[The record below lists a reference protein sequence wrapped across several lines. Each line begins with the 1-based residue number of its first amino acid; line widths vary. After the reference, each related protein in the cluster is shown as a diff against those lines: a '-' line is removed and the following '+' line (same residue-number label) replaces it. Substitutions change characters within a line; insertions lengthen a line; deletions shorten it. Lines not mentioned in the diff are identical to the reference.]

1 MVQNTLVNGFRSV
14 ILTILLVVM
23 AIQMVLPI
31 YSHHWFNASGWRT
44 YTVLEVGRR
53 PHVAAQPGALS
64 QDHPVLRS
72 GDLSLGNS
80 VPVEQPM
87 LLVIAHSTGE
97 SPLLLSLQFIWA
109 GNEIR
114 FDLFDPRHWVF
125 HIASPPYRDVHLPP
139 EGIPPQPAHSIAQL

>member
-1 MVQNTLVNGFRSV
+1 MNSFRSI

-31 YSHHWFNASGWRT
+31 YSHHGFSAAGWRS

-53 PHVAAQPGALS
+53 PQVAAQPGAIP

-72 GDLSLGNS
+72 GDLPVRNS
-80 VPVEQPM
+80 VAVEQPT

-97 SPLLLSLQFIWA
+97 LPLLLGLHFIWA

-125 HIASPPYRDVHLPP
+125 HITSPLYRDVHLPP
-139 EGIPPQPAHSIAQL
+139 KGIPPQSAYSIAEL